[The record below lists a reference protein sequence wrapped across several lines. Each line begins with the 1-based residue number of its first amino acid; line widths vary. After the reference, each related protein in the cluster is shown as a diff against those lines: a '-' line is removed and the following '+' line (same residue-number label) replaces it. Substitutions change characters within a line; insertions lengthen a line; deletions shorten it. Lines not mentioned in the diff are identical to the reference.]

1 MGPIQTFE
9 DLIGLIFRRKLLI
22 LSVAILGTLIAAV
35 YAKTRPDV
43 YQAAAVIQVELPV
56 VSQGGQPVS
65 PTVNPLQLMQSIEQR
80 LTTRDNM
87 LALIER
93 HDLQDEFDG
102 LSLEQRVNA
111 MRSAIGFQSVSSA
124 TGGGLSAILI
134 TAQAATAA
142 GSARIANDLAQS
154 VLDMGAEGKKATAEA
169 NFAFFKQEEGRVW
182 EQLSS
187 LEREVAAYREENR
200 DVLPA
205 VREARQD
212 EIMALKNDL
221 RAVEQEIAGLQNE
234 ESRVRAVQVSR
245 ATDRRRLDE
254 ITQRLEVLIA
264 QRGPLQARLDALETT
279 LVKAPE
285 VDRALSGYDRQLRQ
299 LQDQY
304 TVISQRLAEAETARR
319 LAENQQTERFAMLE
333 RAIDP
338 EYPIGSGGK
347 KLAIAGAIA
356 SLGLAFGL
364 AFLLEV
370 IAPAIRTS
378 SQMRRELN
386 IIPIVAIPEVKRSD
400 FPALPDKSGGKHA

>member
-254 ITQRLEVLIA
+254 ITQSLEVLIA